1 MTRTKMP
8 RDAVIHPEFREDLE
22 YWVRTERKTAL
33 RIFKLIEAVMRDPFT
48 GLGQP
53 EPLKYLESNT
63 WSRQITKEHRLVYLV
78 SQDRIDFLQARFHY
92 HA

>member
-1 MTRTKMP
+1 MTRTKIA

-22 YWVRTERKTAL
+22 YWVRTERKTTL
-33 RIFKLIEAVMRDPFT
+33 RIFKLMEAVMRDPFT

-53 EPLKYLESNT
+53 EPLKHLDSNT